1 MRFID
6 FDGRTPTDKDIPK
19 WTPWSE
25 DKWCAW
31 LADSESHLR
40 KVKNLHD
47 AGDIV
52 ARNAYIDSKAAS
64 AHWGKLKPWL
74 LALSNGKCWFTEG
87 RDICSHTDVEH
98 FRPKKL
104 VLNLDGSR
112 GDGYWWLAFD
122 YKNYRASGNVP
133 NRKKGNWFPIHE
145 DSRRSTFNHRCEES
159 ESIVLIDPTNPQDV
173 CLIAFN
179 EEGNAIPNPK
189 LIEPWDRLRAEKS
202 IQWLKL
208 NEHDDLPEERRKV
221 WQKISRLLEEYYIAK
236 ASYKPGINPS
246 PYNTMKEKLREIKER
261 TRADAELSV
270 TAMWCVEF
278 RNDPELHRLVSC

>member
-6 FDGRTPTDKDIPK
+6 FEGRKPTDKDIHGWEP
-19 WTPWSE
+19 WTEEAW
-25 DKWCAW
+25 KKW
-31 LADSESHLR
+31 LADSEEHLR
-40 KVKNLHD
+40 EVKRRHES
-47 AGDIV
+47 GDIA
-52 ARNAYIDSKAAS
+52 ARNAYIDSKAK
-64 AHWGKLKPWL
+64 HWGKLKKWL
-74 LALSNGKCWFTEG
+74 FALSNGKCWFTEG
-87 RDICSHTDVEH
+87 RDICSHEDVEH

-104 VLNLDGSR
+104 VLNLDNSED
-112 GDGYWWLAFD
+112 DGYWWLAFD

-145 DSRRSTFNHRCEES
+145 DSRRSKFDKRSEES
-159 ESIVLIDPTNPQDV
+159 ETIVLIDPTNPQDV
-173 CLIAFN
+173 GLIAFN

-189 LIEPWDRLRAEKS
+189 LIDPWDRLRAEKS
-202 IQWLKL
+202 IEWLKL

-236 ASYKPGINPS
+236 AAYKPGINPA

-278 RNDPELHRLVSC
+278 RNDRELHRLVAC